1 MKDPGES
8 PKALEPDDPSIA
20 PLLTFDKSLAG
31 KMAGDSDVGQV
42 LNQARR
48 WLGTRLV
55 TQLNI
60 LFKTTSVHDRN
71 NKALQSILSALC
83 TTVQSLAE
91 GKPAVIRHRNF
102 FLYLDEQ
109 LLQVTAQT
117 VSIFM
122 EFIETLNARGIGG
135 VSLSTQAQT
144 NDLIDF
150 AYMLVAT
157 DPHPSTCVHLRS
169 QLKERG
175 IQGIEL
181 EEVASTMI
189 RGGAKQ
195 THPGTVAKGL
205 YVKSFATVGEAM
217 EMVKE
222 GRRPNLK
229 QAKRVVQGMVDLI
242 LQEESLLLGLTT
254 LRCYNQYT
262 YNHSVNVSILSISLG
277 NRAGYEKTALAELGL
292 AALFHDVGRVFDVNT
307 VLDKSTE
314 FTTEKWWQTELHST
328 RGVISLARLFGTKDF
343 PVRLA
348 AAAFEH
354 HMNYDFSGYPK
365 LGIQWEQSI
374 TGQIVMIADYYDLIT
389 SARTH
394 QQTLIAPEQALRAM
408 LKESGKSFD
417 PVLLKLFVNCVGLIP
432 IGSLVQLDSNEL
444 AVVMR
449 PSSNPQTPDR
459 PWVKKVTD
467 ASGQPYADPAGNPVG
482 GPDVD
487 LTEKD
492 QDGRYQHSIL
502 RVVDSTDYRF
512 NTSPY
517 FL

>member
-1 MKDPGES
+1 MKDHSES
-8 PKALEPDDPSIA
+8 PKAIEPDDPSIA

-42 LNQARR
+42 LDQARR

-60 LFKTTSVHDRN
+60 LIKTASVHDRN
-71 NKALQSILSALC
+71 NKALQSIVSALR

-91 GKPAVIRHRNF
+91 DKPVVVRHRHF

-122 EFIETLNARGIGG
+122 DFMETLNSRGIGG
-135 VSLSTQAQT
+135 ISLSVEAQG
-144 NDLIDF
+144 NDLLEL
-150 AYMLVAT
+150 AYMLNAA
-157 DPHPSTCVHLRS
+157 DPHHSTCVLLRR

-175 IQGIEL
+175 IQGIAL
-181 EEVASTMI
+181 EEIASPMI
-189 RGGAKQ
+189 RAGATQ
-195 THPGTVAKGL
+195 TRGAVAKSL

-217 EMVKE
+217 EMVKG

-229 QAKRVVQGMVDLI
+229 QAKRVVQSMVDLI
-242 LQEESLLLGLTT
+242 LQEESILLGLTT

-277 NRAGYEKTALAELGL
+277 NRAGYEKAALAELGL
-292 AALFHDVGRVFDVNT
+292 AALFHDVGRVFDVNA
-307 VLDKSTE
+307 VPDKSNA
-314 FTTEKWWQTELHST
+314 FAAEKWWQTELHST
-328 RGVISLARLFGTKDF
+328 RGVISLARLFGTRDF
-343 PVRLA
+343 PSRLA

-365 LGIQWEQSI
+365 LGIQWDQSI

-389 SARTH
+389 SAHVHERT
-394 QQTLIAPEQALRAM
+394 LVSPEQALRAM
-408 LKESGKSFD
+408 LKDSGKSFN
-417 PVLLKLFVNCVGLIP
+417 PILLKLFVNCIGLIP
-432 IGSLVQLDSNEL
+432 IGSLVQLDSNQL

-449 PSSNPQTPDR
+449 PSSNPETPDR
-459 PWVKKVTD
+459 PLIKIVTD
-467 ASGQPYADPAGNPVG
+467 ASGQPFADPSGNPVG

-487 LTEKD
+487 LLERDEAGHYK
-492 QDGRYQHSIL
+492 HSIF
-502 RVVDSTDYRF
+502 RVVDSMDHRF

>member
-1 MKDPGES
+1 MKDHSEP
-8 PKALEPDDPSIA
+8 PKAIDPDDPSIA

-31 KMAGDSDVGQV
+31 KMAGESDVGQV
-42 LNQARR
+42 LDQARR

-60 LFKTTSVHDRN
+60 LIKTASVHDRN
-71 NKALQSILSALC
+71 NKALQGILSALR

-91 GKPAVIRHRNF
+91 DKPVVIRHRQF

-109 LLQVTAQT
+109 LLQVTAQS

-122 EFIETLNARGIGG
+122 DFMETLNSRGIGG
-135 VSLSTQAQT
+135 ISLSVEAQG
-144 NDLIDF
+144 NGLLDF
-150 AYMLVAT
+150 AYMLNAA
-157 DPHPSTCVHLRS
+157 DPHHSTCVLLRS

-175 IQGIEL
+175 IQGIAL
-181 EEVASTMI
+181 EEIASPKNRAGAMQT
-189 RGGAKQ
+189 RGA
-195 THPGTVAKGL
+195 VAKSL

-229 QAKRVVQGMVDLI
+229 QAKRVVQSMVDLI
-242 LQEESLLLGLTT
+242 LQDESILLGLTT

-277 NRAGYEKTALAELGL
+277 NRAGYEKAALAELGL
-292 AALFHDVGRVFDVNT
+292 AALFHDVGRVFDVNA
-307 VLDKSTE
+307 VPDKSNALAA
-314 FTTEKWWQTELHST
+314 EKWWQTELHST
-328 RGVISLARLFGTKDF
+328 RGVISLARLFGTRDF
-343 PVRLA
+343 PSRLA

-365 LGIQWEQSI
+365 LGIQWDQSI

-389 SARTH
+389 SAHVHER
-394 QQTLIAPEQALRAM
+394 TLISPEQALRAM
-408 LKESGKSFD
+408 LKDSGKSFH
-417 PVLLKLFVNCVGLIP
+417 PILLKLFVNCIGLIP
-432 IGSLVQLDSNEL
+432 IGSLVQLDSNQL

-449 PSSNPQTPDR
+449 PSSNPETPDR
-459 PWVKKVTD
+459 PLVKIVTD
-467 ASGQPYADPAGNPVG
+467 ASGQPFADPSGNPVG

-487 LTEKD
+487 LTERDEAGQYK
-492 QDGRYQHSIL
+492 HSIF
-502 RVVDSTDYRF
+502 RVVDSMDHRF

>member
-1 MKDPGES
+1 MKDPGDS
-8 PKALEPDDPSIA
+8 PKSIDPDDPSIA
-20 PLLTFDKSLAG
+20 PLLTFDKSLTG
-31 KMAGDSDVGQV
+31 KMAGDSDVRQV

-60 LFKTTSVHDRN
+60 LFKTASVHDRN
-71 NKALQSILSALC
+71 NKALQGIVSALRS
-83 TTVQSLAE
+83 TVESLGE
-91 GKPAVIRHRNF
+91 DKPAIIRHQHF

-109 LLQVTAQT
+109 LLQVTTQSI
-117 VSIFM
+117 SIFM
-122 EFIETLNARGIGG
+122 EFIETLNSRGIGG
-135 VSLSTQAQT
+135 ISLSVEAQGD
-144 NDLIDF
+144 DLLNF
-150 AYMLVAT
+150 AFMLIAA
-157 DPHPSTCVHLRS
+157 DAHHSTCAVLRS

-175 IQGIEL
+175 IRGIEL
-181 EEVASTMI
+181 EEVASPTA
-189 RGGAKQ
+189 RVGATQ
-195 THPGTVAKGL
+195 AQPGAVAKSL
-205 YVKSFATVGEAM
+205 YLKSFATVGESM

-229 QAKRVVQGMVDLI
+229 QAKRVVQSMVDMI
-242 LQEESLLLGLTT
+242 LQEESIMLGLTT

-277 NRAGYEKTALAELGL
+277 NRAGYEKAALAELGL
-292 AALFHDVGRVFDVNT
+292 AALFHDVGRVFNVNDA
-307 VLDKSTE
+307 LDKSDEITN
-314 FTTEKWWQTELHST
+314 EKWWQIELHSV
-328 RGVISLARLFGTKDF
+328 RGVISLAHLFGPRDF
-343 PVRLA
+343 PSRLA

-365 LGIQWEQSI
+365 LGIPWEQSI

-389 SARTH
+389 SAH
-394 QQTLIAPEQALRAM
+394 VQQRTLIAPEQALRAM
-408 LKESGKSFD
+408 LSESGKSFN
-417 PVLLKLFVNCVGLIP
+417 PILLKLFVNCIGLIP

-444 AVVMR
+444 AVVMG

-459 PWVKKVTD
+459 PRVKKVTD
-467 ASGQPYADPAGNPVG
+467 VSGQPYVDPSGNPVG

-492 QDGRYQHSIL
+492 QEGQFKRSII

>member
-1 MKDPGES
+1 MKDHSES
-8 PKALEPDDPSIA
+8 PKAIEPDDPSIA

-31 KMAGDSDVGQV
+31 KMAGESDVGQV
-42 LNQARR
+42 LDQARR

-60 LFKTTSVHDRN
+60 LVKTASVHDRN
-71 NKALQSILSALC
+71 NKAVQGILSALR

-91 GKPAVIRHRNF
+91 DKPVVIRHRQF

-117 VSIFM
+117 VSIFT
-122 EFIETLNARGIGG
+122 EFMETLNSRGIGG
-135 VSLSTQAQT
+135 ISLSVEAQG
-144 NDLIDF
+144 NGLLDF
-150 AYMLVAT
+150 AYMLNAA
-157 DPHPSTCVHLRS
+157 DPHHSTCVLLRS

-181 EEVASTMI
+181 EEIASPMN
-189 RGGAKQ
+189 RAGAMQ
-195 THPGTVAKGL
+195 ARPGAVAKSL

-229 QAKRVVQGMVDLI
+229 QAKRVVQSMVDMI
-242 LQEESLLLGLTT
+242 LQDESVLLGLTT

-277 NRAGYEKTALAELGL
+277 NRAGYEKAALAELGL
-292 AALFHDVGRVFDVNT
+292 AALFHDVGRVFDVNA
-307 VLDKSTE
+307 VPDKSNALAA
-314 FTTEKWWQTELHST
+314 EKWWQTELHST
-328 RGVISLARLFGTKDF
+328 RGVISLARLFGTRDF
-343 PVRLA
+343 PSRLA

-365 LGIQWEQSI
+365 LGIQWDQSI

-389 SARTH
+389 SAHVHERT
-394 QQTLIAPEQALRAM
+394 IVSPEQALRAM
-408 LKESGKSFD
+408 LKDSGKSFN
-417 PVLLKLFVNCVGLIP
+417 PILLKLFVNCIGLIP

-449 PSSNPQTPDR
+449 PSSNPETPDR
-459 PWVKKVTD
+459 PLVKIVTD
-467 ASGQPYADPAGNPVG
+467 ASGQPFADPTGNPVG

-487 LTEKD
+487 LLERD
-492 QDGRYQHSIL
+492 QDGRYKHSIFRL
-502 RVVDSTDYRF
+502 VDSMDYRF
-512 NTSPY
+512 NTSAY

>member
-1 MKDPGES
+1 MKDPSES

-83 TTVQSLAE
+83 TTVRSLAE
-91 GKPAVIRHRNF
+91 DKPAVIRHRNF

-122 EFIETLNARGIGG
+122 EFIETFNSRGIGG
-135 VSLSTQAQT
+135 ISLSVEAQG
-144 NDLIDF
+144 NDLLDF
-150 AYMLVAT
+150 AYMLIAT
-157 DPHPSTCVHLRS
+157 DPHPSTCVLLRS

-175 IQGIEL
+175 IRGIEL

-195 THPGTVAKGL
+195 TQPGTVAKGL

-229 QAKRVVQGMVDLI
+229 QAKRVVQSMVDLI

-262 YNHSVNVSILSISLG
+262 YNHSVNVSILSISLA

-292 AALFHDVGRVFDVNT
+292 AALFHDVGRVFDLNT

-328 RGVISLARLFGTKDF
+328 RGVISLARLFGTRDF
-343 PVRLA
+343 PSRLA

-389 SARTH
+389 SARAH

-417 PVLLKLFVNCVGLIP
+417 PVLLKLFVNCIGLIP

-449 PSSNPQTPDR
+449 PSSNPKTPDR

-487 LTEKD
+487 LTERD
-492 QDGRYQHSIL
+492 QDGQYKHSLL